1 MAAHRGTP
9 CNFDVGDFV
18 LWSQVDQRLTDN
30 KLLGQWVGPFQV
42 IRTRPHSFVI
52 KHLVTAR
59 EFEVHGT
66 RFKYYADKDFNITA
80 EILEFTT
87 QQGMLLGV
95 EAIKEHRYNAALKR
109 WELLVSWCGL
119 QDVEDSWKSLAAMLK
134 DVPAKVTEYAN
145 DSDDAEL
152 MQQLE

>member
-18 LWSQVDQRLTDN
+18 LWSRVDQRLTSN
-30 KLLGQWVGPFQV
+30 KLLEQWVGPFQIV
-42 IRTRPHSFVI
+42 RTRPHSFVI

-66 RFKYYADKDFNITA
+66 RLKYYADKDFNVTA
-80 EILEFTT
+80 DILEFTT
-87 QQGMLLGV
+87 QQGILLGV
-95 EAIKEHRYNAALKR
+95 NAIKEHRYNAVLKR

-119 QDVEDSWKSLAAMLK
+119 QDVEDSWESLASMLK
-134 DVPAKVTEYAN
+134 DVPAKVTEYVQDPA
-145 DSDDAEL
+145 DSEL
-152 MQQLE
+152 LHQLE